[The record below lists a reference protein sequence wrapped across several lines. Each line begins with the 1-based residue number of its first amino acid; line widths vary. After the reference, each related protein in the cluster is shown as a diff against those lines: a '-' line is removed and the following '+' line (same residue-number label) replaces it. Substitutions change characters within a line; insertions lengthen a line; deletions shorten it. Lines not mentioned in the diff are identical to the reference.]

1 MSLKDFSVK
10 KVIIIN
16 SEFFG
21 RGDDGL
27 GQRLMGAFLRK
38 LWAREDKPEAII
50 CYNSGVKLMAQGS
63 AVLDAMMGLYDAGVD
78 ILACGTCVDFYNLNS
93 DIAAGRISNMDEI
106 SSILMSTDSV
116 VTI

>member
-1 MSLKDFSVK
+1 MK

-27 GQRLMGAFLRK
+27 GEKLMGAFLRK
-38 LWAREDKPEAII
+38 LWAKEEKPDAII
-50 CYNSGVKLMAQGS
+50 CYNSGVKLMAKGAS
-63 AVLDAMMGLYDAGVD
+63 VLDAMMGLYEAGVD
-78 ILACGTCVDFYNLNS
+78 ILACGTCVEFYGLNS
-93 DIAAGRISNMDEI
+93 DMQAGRISNMDEI
-106 SSILMSTDSV
+106 SAILMSAESV